1 MRHLLA
7 LHDLSAAEIER
18 LLARAAELKSM
29 RARGEPGVALRG
41 KTLALMFEKAST
53 RTRVSFAVGM
63 AELGGSSVYLEPSR
77 DEPPQD
83 TARVL
88 SRYCHGIVV
97 RTYAQETAQRF
108 ARSATVPVING
119 LTDLH
124 HPCQVLADLLTVR
137 ERRGRLAGLGYAWI
151 GDGSNVANSW
161 VEAAGLLG
169 LRLRVACPEGFSPHR
184 TVLERAGPSVEL
196 LRRPADA
203 VQGADVVITDTWTSM
218 GQEAERAARLR
229 AFAGYTV
236 DAALL
241 GHAAPDAMVMH
252 CLPAH
257 RGEEI
262 TDEVIEGPA
271 SVVFD
276 EAENRLHVQKALL
289 ETLLGG
295 Q

>member
-1 MRHLLA
+1 MRHFLA
-7 LHDLSAAEIER
+7 IHDLSAAEVDR
-18 LLARAAELKSM
+18 LLGRAVELKAA
-29 RARGEPGVALRG
+29 RARGETSMALRG

-53 RTRVSFAVGM
+53 RTRVSFAVAM
-63 AELGGSSVYLEPSR
+63 TELGGSSVYLEPSR
-77 DEPPQD
+77 GEPHED
-83 TARVL
+83 MARVL
-88 SRYCHGIVV
+88 SRYCHGIVL
-97 RTYAQETAQRF
+97 RTFSQDTAELYARHV
-108 ARSATVPVING
+108 TVPVING
-119 LTDLH
+119 LSDLQ

-137 ERRGRLAGLGYAWI
+137 EKRGRLAGLSFAWV

-161 VEAAGLLG
+161 VDAAGLLG
-169 LRLRVACPEGFSPHR
+169 LRLRVACPEGFAPHR
-184 TVLERAGPSVEL
+184 TALERGGGSVDL

-203 VQGADVVITDTWTSM
+203 VAGADVVITDTWTSM
-218 GQEAERAARLR
+218 GQEAERASRLQ

-241 GHAAPDAMVMH
+241 ERAAPDAIVMH

-262 TDEVIEGPA
+262 TDEVIEGPR

-289 ETLLGG
+289 EMLLGAA
-295 Q
+295 